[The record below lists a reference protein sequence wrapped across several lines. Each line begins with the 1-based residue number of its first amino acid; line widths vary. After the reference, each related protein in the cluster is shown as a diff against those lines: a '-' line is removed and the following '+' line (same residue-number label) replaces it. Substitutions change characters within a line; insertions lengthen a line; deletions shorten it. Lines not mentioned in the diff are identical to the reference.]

1 MIDKFGGE
9 QLLRDAFLRSEIEI
23 KEYQDKQAMKAY
35 AYYKNNIVDIKN
47 FLTAYLLEMINH
59 QSLSKMPRVI
69 LNYIPKMVKR
79 LTLAYNVAP
88 ISEGGDLHAELTRN
102 LNKWRKEFHRQAKL
116 FNTVLI
122 RPIYKEDKNLFDYML
137 LSRAHCNVICDE
149 LDHSKMEEVNYKIE
163 YHNSKGDPE
172 DYTIHWTDDK
182 HWATD
187 KNGKEVNLDFMPE
200 DQVNPY
206 GKIPFVVLRLEDSM
220 DFWGDGMIDVVQGNE
235 HLNGRLT
242 DTFFKLYMSFGV
254 PLGTNLGIKSNEFY
268 LSPDMP
274 IMVDNARAEMA
285 SPNLQFITPEQKV
298 ELDKL
303 VSDWF
308 INEMGISKGLSAGS
322 FSEKE
327 TAQSGYAKQIENQ
340 ELLDLNRDDQD
351 ALRMFE
357 QELFEMQGIVLKVDA
372 GKILGS
378 KLNFEFT
385 QFEFPKSDDEIW
397 MNREKEFQYNI
408 STPIDWLREYRPEAT
423 DEELTKLLKDNQ
435 KTNSE
440 MKRTLTR
447 LEALVNGTA
456 NQNTL

>member
-1 MIDKFGGE
+1 
-9 QLLRDAFLRSEIEI
+9 
-23 KEYQDKQAMKAY
+23 
-35 AYYKNNIVDIKN
+35 
-47 FLTAYLLEMINH
+47 
-59 QSLSKMPRVI
+59 
-69 LNYIPKMVKR
+69 
-79 LTLAYNVAP
+79 
-88 ISEGGDLHAELTRN
+88 
-102 LNKWRKEFHRQAKL
+102 
-116 FNTVLI
+116 
-122 RPIYKEDKNLFDYML
+122 
-137 LSRAHCNVICDE
+137 
-149 LDHSKMEEVNYKIE
+149 
-163 YHNSKGDPE
+163 
-172 DYTIHWTDDK
+172 
-182 HWATD
+182 
-187 KNGKEVNLDFMPE
+187 
-200 DQVNPY
+200 
-206 GKIPFVVLRLEDSM
+206 
-220 DFWGDGMIDVVQGNE
+220 
-235 HLNGRLT
+235 
-242 DTFFKLYMSFGV
+242 MSFGV